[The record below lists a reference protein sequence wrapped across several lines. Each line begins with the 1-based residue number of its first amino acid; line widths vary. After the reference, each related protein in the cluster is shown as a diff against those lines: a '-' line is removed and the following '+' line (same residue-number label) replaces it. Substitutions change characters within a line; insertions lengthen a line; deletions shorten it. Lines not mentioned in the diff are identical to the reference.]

1 MGLGSAST
9 VCLLQVSSWDWV
21 HVSSINNLADVHALY
36 VGGEPLQKE
45 ARELFVK
52 GTMADVRNNFQV
64 WAVVLWM
71 AMGQETAFVGVF
83 FSLWCMA
90 GTYCKGFMYMG
101 RAVLGSVASPSAG
114 DITLCSQELMSYC
127 ASDVRA
133 THEVFQEQ
141 LPLFME
147 R

>member
-1 MGLGSAST
+1 M
-9 VCLLQVSSWDWV
+9 

-36 VGGEPLQKE
+36 VGGEPLEKE

-52 GTMADVRNNFQV
+52 GSMADIRSHFQV
-64 WAVVLWM
+64 RA
-71 AMGQETAFVGVF
+71 AIP
-83 FSLWCMA
+83 A
-90 GTYCKGFMYMG
+90 GSGSWRRERGGSSCWGSFHFAALFCKGCG
-101 RAVLGSVASPSAG
+101 CVWGCDVPHLAAVPVSCPVLAEGWVAALPAL
-114 DITLCSQELMSYC
+114 TCLCPQDLMSYC
-127 ASDVRA
+127 ARDVQA

>member
-1 MGLGSAST
+1 M
-9 VCLLQVSSWDWV
+9 

-64 WAVVLWM
+64 WAVVLGM
-71 AMGQETAFVGVF
+71 AMEQEIAFVGVF

-90 GTYCKGFMYMG
+90 GTYCKGFVCTG
-101 RAVLGSVASPSAG
+101 EAVLGSVASPCAG
-114 DITLCSQELMSYC
+114 DMLCSQELMSYC

>member
-1 MGLGSAST
+1 MGLGCAST

-64 WAVVLWM
+64 WAVMLGM
-71 AMGQETAFVGVF
+71 APGQETAFGFGFFPFGEFGAKDLCVGGE
-83 FSLWCMA
+83 LCWA
-90 GTYCKGFMYMG
+90 LQLLP
-101 RAVLGSVASPSAG
+101 VLVTSRCVPRS
-114 DITLCSQELMSYC
+114 
-127 ASDVRA
+127 
-133 THEVFQEQ
+133 
-141 LPLFME
+141 
-147 R
+147 

>member
-1 MGLGSAST
+1 MELSSFNPLRAAPLAVGLGSAST

-71 AMGQETAFVGVF
+71 AMGQERAFVGVF
-83 FSLWCMA
+83 FFPFGAWLVLIAKDLCIWGELCWALWLLP
-90 GTYCKGFMYMG
+90 
-101 RAVLGSVASPSAG
+101 VLVTSRCVPRS
-114 DITLCSQELMSYC
+114 
-127 ASDVRA
+127 
-133 THEVFQEQ
+133 
-141 LPLFME
+141 
-147 R
+147 